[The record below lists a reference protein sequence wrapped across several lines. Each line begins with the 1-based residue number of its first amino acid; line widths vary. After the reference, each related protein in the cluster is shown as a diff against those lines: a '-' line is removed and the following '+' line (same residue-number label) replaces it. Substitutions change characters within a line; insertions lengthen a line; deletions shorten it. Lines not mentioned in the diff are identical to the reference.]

1 MADFTTT
8 AQYREDLERR
18 LNTHFDSSKS
28 FGMSGKDLKKLNKSQ
43 QALYEKRM
51 NSHYNKEWSTGARTG
66 SYSKHESRYMTNL
79 VQGGREN
86 SFVDF
91 NERKRNDYLR
101 ERGKF
106 TPGTGV
112 QTGAGFGLAGSFK
125 TGKMDDFKS
134 FLFDTP
140 LVAKEAS
147 LNSLGFLTKQQ
158 KMQMAT
164 SGPLGKAMGALVP
177 LSTMALI
184 GSGMA
189 NGDDPYTIMQNQ
201 TMAAAGFTGGIAG
214 MRLGGVM
221 SPVSAN
227 GYIRGASRLAGF
239 ATGAVLAAGAAYGV
253 TESIR
258 DLTSADSKLGAL
270 MYDAPKRELLAS
282 YEQTQ
287 GTLTMRQRS
296 LQQISSSVL
305 NDRGFTLGNEA
316 SILKNVSL

>member
-8 AQYREDLERR
+8 AQYQEDLQRR
-18 LNTHFDSSKS
+18 LDTHYSGSKS
-28 FGMSGKDLKKLNKSQ
+28 FGMTGKDLKKLNKEQ
-43 QALYEKRM
+43 QAFYEKRM
-51 NSHYNKEWSTGARTG
+51 NAHYNKEWSTGARTG
-66 SYSKHESRYMTNL
+66 TYSKNESRYMNNL

-86 SFVDF
+86 SFLDF
-91 NERKRNDYLR
+91 NDRKRNDFLR
-101 ERGKF
+101 EKGRF
-106 TPGTGV
+106 TPGTGA
-112 QTGAGFGLAGSFK
+112 QIGAGFGFAGSFK
-125 TGKMDDFKS
+125 TGRMDDFKS

-158 KMQMAT
+158 KIQMAT
-164 SGPLGKAMGALVP
+164 SGPLGKAMGALIP

-189 NGDDPYTIMQNQ
+189 NGDDPYSIMQNQ
-201 TMAAAGFTGGIAG
+201 AMAAAGFTGGIAG

-227 GYIRGASRLAGF
+227 GYIRGGSRLLGFGAG
-239 ATGAVLAAGAAYGV
+239 AALAAGAAYGI

-258 DLTSADSKLGAL
+258 DLTSADSTLGAM